1 MHLDDDDLLKAIV
14 IAEVLSDDPPDPE
27 PPPPPGP
34 SYFMSESPGPAQPVA
49 SPEPVGAG
57 TRLLG
62 CLGMI
67 LMGIGA
73 ITVFSWLFAAFLR
86 LF

>member
-1 MHLDDDDLLKAIV
+1 VHLDDDDLLNAIV
-14 IAEVLSDDPPDPE
+14 IAEVLSDDPPDPT
-27 PPPPPGP
+27 PPPPGT
-34 SYFMSESPGPAQPVA
+34 SYFMSESPGSAQPVA
-49 SPEPVGAG
+49 APEPAGAG
-57 TRLLG
+57 TRILG

-86 LF
+86 LL